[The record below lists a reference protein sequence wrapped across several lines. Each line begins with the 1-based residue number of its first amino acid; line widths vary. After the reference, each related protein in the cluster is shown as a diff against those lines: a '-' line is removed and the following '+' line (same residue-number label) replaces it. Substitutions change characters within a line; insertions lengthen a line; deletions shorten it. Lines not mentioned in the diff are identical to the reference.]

1 MASEDTRSALEL
13 KQGTAQYW
21 HIELENADKTE
32 EDWRRRAR
40 KVIERYRDDVM

>member
-32 EDWRRRAR
+32 ESKKSNRTLQR
-40 KVIERYRDDVM
+40 